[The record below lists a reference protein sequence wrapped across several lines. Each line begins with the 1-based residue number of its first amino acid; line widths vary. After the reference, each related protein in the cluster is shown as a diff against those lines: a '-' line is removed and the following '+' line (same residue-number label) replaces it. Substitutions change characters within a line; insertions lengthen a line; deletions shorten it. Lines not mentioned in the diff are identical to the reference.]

1 MAQGSAGDVA
11 RSDPVSLAV
20 TIVPQADGVTITT
33 KGVEGGTGQEDIG
46 IVRLPVNAS
55 LIDNSEI
62 LSQINISSS
71 KGEISEVY
79 FLAPVI
85 KDIDLSAMGLDGF
98 VEQNGDVF
106 TINSYAWSL
115 NAANTISKSIA
126 ELQEILA
133 DNLGVKTGINVSGEI
148 NVNVAFKTLTS
159 VGSNVSKTVSEDLT
173 LSITPLPEHFTEDDA
188 PILLSMYPGL
198 RS

>member
-1 MAQGSAGDVA
+1 M
-11 RSDPVSLAV
+11 
-20 TIVPQADGVTITT
+20 
-33 KGVEGGTGQEDIG
+33 
-46 IVRLPVNAS
+46 
-55 LIDNSEI
+55 
-62 LSQINISSS
+62 
-71 KGEISEVY
+71 
-79 FLAPVI
+79 
-85 KDIDLSAMGLDGF
+85 
-98 VEQNGDVF
+98 F

-115 NAANTISKSIA
+115 NAYHTITSKSIA

-148 NVNVAFKTLTS
+148 NVNVAFTTLTS

-198 RS
+198 EELVGDPPLPTKASVNFEILDAKDGNSEIISVNQNYNLNDGQIFLGDRKVADISYSTKLVGARVDFVENTSFEDVVNLLKNLTYENQGEATEGAPKSTSLSC